1 MTTEATRPSPTS
13 TSVSPTARQVW
24 TRARGVVLAAVI
36 LLAAAAVIAVIRSG
50 AAHGRLDP
58 RSADT
63 DGSRAVAELLDERGV
78 STRLVTTLGRAGSAA
93 GPDTT
98 LLVANPDLLTDSQ
111 QNRLRAAT
119 ENSGGRTV
127 LVAPGAPS
135 VSTLAPGVT
144 ADAAL
149 SLDSTLRPRCELPAA
164 RRAGSAD
171 TGGIR
176 YDVTVG
182 AADTCYPE
190 NGLPTLV
197 RVPAAEDKGDTV
209 VLGAPDILLNSSLD
223 EQGNASLALQLL
235 GSRPHVVWYL
245 PSLSDSA
252 ADTGDRGFLD
262 LLPSGWFWGTLQLFL
277 AGALAAFWRAR
288 RFGPL
293 VPEKL
298 PVAIR
303 ASETVEG
310 RARLYRKADARDR
323 AAAALRSATRTR
335 LAPLVGVP
343 GSRAHTPEALLP
355 ALSTHLH
362 GDGRPL
368 HPLLFGPPPGDDA
381 ALIALT
387 DHLDA
392 LEREVRR
399 S

>member
-1 MTTEATRPSPTS
+1 MTTGTTPPS

-24 TRARGVVLAAVI
+24 TRARGVVLAAVV

-50 AAHGRLDP
+50 AEHGRLDP

-63 DGSRAVAELLDERGV
+63 DGSRAVAELLDDRGV
-78 STRLVTTLGRAGSAA
+78 STRLVTTLDEARAAA

-98 LLVANPDLLTDSQ
+98 LLVAVPDLLTDSQ
-111 QNRLRAAT
+111 QRSLREAT
-119 ENSGGRTV
+119 EASGGRTV
-127 LVAPGAPS
+127 LVAPGPPS
-135 VSTLAPGVT
+135 VHTLAPGVT

-171 TGGIR
+171 TGGLR
-176 YDVTVG
+176 YHVTAR
-182 AADTCYPE
+182 AADACYPE
-190 NGLPTLV
+190 DGLPTLV
-197 RVPAAEDKGDTV
+197 RVPAAEGDGDTV

-245 PSLSDSA
+245 PSLSDDSA
-252 ADTGDRGFLD
+252 ADAGNRSFFD
-262 LLPSGWFWGTLQLFL
+262 LLPSGWFWGTLQLFV
-277 AGALAAFWRAR
+277 AGALAALWRAR
-288 RFGPL
+288 RLGPL
-293 VPEKL
+293 VPERL

-310 RARLYRKADARDR
+310 RARLYRKANARDR
-323 AAAALRSATRTR
+323 AAAALRSTTRTR

-343 GSRAHTPEALLP
+343 VSRAHTPEALLP

-362 GDGRPL
+362 GDGQPL
-368 HPLLFGPPPGDDA
+368 HTLLFGPPPGDDK

-387 DHLDA
+387 DQLDA